1 MSAVSGSTETETTA
15 TDNRPDGSQHCGYVG
30 RFAPSPTGAL
40 HLGSLLAAVG
50 SYVDARANGGRWLL
64 RIEDID
70 TPRVVPGS
78 ADNILRTL
86 ELFGL
91 EWDGPVEFQSRRT
104 ERYIAALTELRDRGL
119 VYECS
124 CSRRDIGEADVGVYP
139 GTCRKGTR
147 KPGATSSRMRMD
159 DGKIISFIDRIQGEC
174 RQPLSTMGDVVVR
187 RRDGLFAYQLAV
199 VVDDRDQGV
208 TDIVRGADLL
218 PSTAWQIEIRNGLQ
232 APPIRHAHL
241 PLLVEADGAKLAKS
255 KHSVPID
262 PARAGPQLVQV
273 LRLLNQN
280 PPADLEPEPAV
291 ALAWAITHW
300 HLDNLRSI
308 RSLPLPL

>member
-1 MSAVSGSTETETTA
+1 VSGSTETETTA
-15 TDNRPDGSQHCGYVG
+15 TAERLDEVTGRYVG

-50 SYVDARANGGRWLL
+50 SFLDARANGGRWLL

-91 EWDGPVEFQSRRT
+91 CWDGDVEYQSRRLD
-104 ERYIAALTELRDRGL
+104 RYAQALSELHARGL
-119 VYECS
+119 TYECS
-124 CSRRDIGEADVGVYP
+124 CSRSEIGSSEEGGYR
-139 GTCRKGTR
+139 GTCRNGPRRNRPTSTR
-147 KPGATSSRMRMD
+147 FRMNEV
-159 DGKIISFIDRIQGEC
+159 KTVCFQDRIQGEC
-174 RQPLSTMGDVVVR
+174 CQVLDTMGDVVVR

-199 VVDDRDQGV
+199 VVDDRDQAV

-218 PSTAWQIEIRNGLQ
+218 PSTVWQMELRAALGIPEV
-232 APPIRHAHL
+232 RHAHL
-241 PLLVEADGAKLAKS
+241 PLVVEHDGSKLSKT

-262 PARAGPQLVQV
+262 AAHAGALIVTV
-273 LRLLNQN
+273 LSLLEQN
-280 PPADLEPEPAV
+280 PPVDLPPKPAD
-291 ALAWAITHW
+291 ALAWATTNWRI
-300 HLDNLRSI
+300 DKVRGI
-308 RSLPLPL
+308 RSTPLPL